1 MHADACST
9 DGLGSIG
16 PPGSHK
22 WLVPT
27 TSFYLLTYLIHQGLD
42 RDELR
47 PDTPM
52 TNSTTSAFEAQLQQ
66 TITSPCTRCRIPHH
80 RQTYM
85 GSRSRLLLPNITI
98 H

>member
-16 PPGSHK
+16 PLGSHK

-52 TNSTTSAFEAQLQQ
+52 TNSTPVPLRLSSSRPSRARAPGAGSH
-66 TITSPCTRCRIPHH
+66 TIGKH
-80 RQTYM
+80 
-85 GSRSRLLLPNITI
+85 G
-98 H
+98 